1 MKIVCLIVT
10 INNDG
15 GFIVIKANKIGFNL
29 CGIKK
34 LKNNNNQHGRST
46 YNEISSFKVY

>member
-1 MKIVCLIVT
+1 MT
-10 INNDG
+10 G